1 MKHAQNLQDV
11 STGMAAFTESQN
23 SVPWARRA
31 IEEHIIRL
39 LRNPALPRWAV
50 DEAIFLCTMLKR

>member
-11 STGMAAFTESQN
+11 FTGMATSMESQN
-23 SVPWARRA
+23 SVPWTRRA
-31 IEEHIIRL
+31 IEERIIRL

-50 DEAIFLCTMLKR
+50 DEAIFLCTMLQR